1 MWTLM
6 RFVSTEERGRGRW
19 SSSAIARLPS
29 GLLVKAPMVSKVGA
43 LRDLFIDHGIPFLVP
58 RGWAVL
64 MDCASDLLGDKAVS
78 QSVLERVDVGL
89 KDDSIV

>member
-1 MWTLM
+1 
-6 RFVSTEERGRGRW
+6 
-19 SSSAIARLPS
+19 
-29 GLLVKAPMVSKVGA
+29 MVSKYHEA
-43 LRDLFIDHGIPFLVP
+43 
-58 RGWAVL
+58 WAVL